1 MIVMYIIMYIVQKY
15 VLCYSHEQATFLETL
30 LIVIIDNQS
39 QYSAR
44 AAIPKMGV
52 WSCKS
57 GRGSAKI
64 RARFTCGLQPPPPPP
79 PLLKSYLHPC
89 SMATKLSQ

>member
-1 MIVMYIIMYIVQKY
+1 MYIACPKTCILLLLHWI
-15 VLCYSHEQATFLETL
+15 TFLETLL

-39 QYSAR
+39 QYSTR
-44 AAIPKMGV
+44 AGMRV

-64 RARFTCGLQPPPPPP
+64 HARFMRTVFSSTPTS
-79 PLLKSYLHPC
+79 K
-89 SMATKLSQ
+89 KLSTPLNTPVGLVKCLTC